1 MISPSEQV
9 TADLLGTQF
18 GSAYA
23 PYDATERT
31 RHVALLQTIKRAE
44 DVAVDAVR
52 KADDLWI
59 VTVCAPDH
67 VGALSVIAGLFSSHR
82 LDIISADVF
91 TLRLSAAEAAH
102 RPAWS
107 RRRPPTHH
115 RGVQPMAP
123 LHRLLD
129 VFQIRPLGDITPATW
144 DAFRDD
150 LSSLMSLLSQGQEG
164 LAREQLAG
172 RVSEVFRA
180 FAGDDA
186 QLFPIAVDVD
196 NDEASS
202 PTRLT
207 IRSADTL
214 GFLFAFT
221 NALAGLGVNID
232 RAQIRTIRAE
242 AHDTLW
248 VTDVSGRP
256 ILDEDRIHQ
265 LRVATALIK
274 QFTHLLPRS
283 PNPGQALRQFEALIA
298 QMLSRPEWTL
308 ELQDLESTAVLQTL
322 AQLMGVSRFLW
333 EDFLR
338 MQHENLFPVVLDM
351 PALDERRPREQLR
364 QELRQLGA
372 EAGSDSE
379 STEVLNSFKD
389 RAMFRIDLRHITGRL
404 GFREFSEELSALA
417 EVVVEA
423 TAELC
428 HRSLQRDPGRR
439 GHVSGAD
446 CPWCI
451 CALGKFGGSE
461 LGFGSDI
468 ELVFLYQATGQ
479 TGSPGPA
486 QDAAYFEEFVRRF
499 LATLKARQEGIF
511 EIDLRLRPYGR
522 LGAFAS
528 SLDGFRR
535 YYARGGEAQQFERM
549 ALVRLRPIVGDSNL
563 GQLVM
568 EVRDAFVYSGEPLDV
583 ENIRHLRRRQASE
596 LVPAGKISAKYSH
609 GGLVDIEY
617 YTQARQIAVGQAD
630 PRVRVTNTLDAI
642 ERLVQGGHLGHDEA
656 SHLSESYRF
665 LRRLIDALRVVRGH
679 AKDLTLPPPESREF
693 AYLAHRLQYEG
704 TADLWQAIDAQ
715 MGLARALWEPGP
727 VQDVKGL
734 VGLPRTD

>member
-1 MISPSEQV
+1 MISRSEQV
-9 TADLLGTQF
+9 TADLLDAQF
-18 GSAYA
+18 GGAYA
-23 PYDATERT
+23 GYDATERA
-31 RHVALLQTIKRAE
+31 RHVALLQAIARAE
-44 DVAVDAVR
+44 DVAVHAER
-52 KADDLWI
+52 KADDLWM

-67 VGALSVIAGLFSSHR
+67 VGALSLIAGLFSSYR

-91 TLRLSAAEAAH
+91 TLRLPASQPTP
-102 RPAWS
+102 RPAPGR
-107 RRRPPTHH
+107 RRRPPPRL
-115 RGVQPMAP
+115 RGNQPEAP
-123 LHRLLD
+123 LRRLLD
-129 VFQIRPLGDITPATW
+129 VFRVRPLDDITPPPW
-144 DAFRDD
+144 DRLKTD
-150 LSSLMSLLSQGQEG
+150 LSTLTALLSQGQES
-164 LAREQLAG
+164 LAREQIVG

-180 FAGDDA
+180 FAGDAA

-196 NDEASS
+196 NDEPAS

-221 NALAGLGVNID
+221 NALADLGVNIE
-232 RAQIRTIRAE
+232 RAQVRTIRGE

-248 VTDVSGRP
+248 VTDASGRP
-256 ILDEDRIHQ
+256 IVDESHIHQ

-283 PNPGQALRQFEALIA
+283 PNPAQALRQFEALIA

-351 PALDERRPREQLR
+351 PALDERRPRE
-364 QELRQLGA
+364 ELRRELGRLLA
-372 EAGSDSE
+372 ESRSE
-379 STEVLNSFKD
+379 SASIDTLNSFKD
-389 RAMFRIDLRHITGRL
+389 REMFRIDLRHITGRL

-423 TAELC
+423 TADLC
-428 HRSLQRDPGRR
+428 RQALQRDLGLQ
-439 GHVSGAD
+439 GLGSGAD

-468 ELVFLYQATGQ
+468 ELVFLYQDTGKPS
-479 TGSPGPA
+479 GPGLA
-486 QDAAYFEEFVRRF
+486 QNAAYFEEFVRRF

-528 SLDGFRR
+528 TLDGFRR
-535 YYARGGEAQQFERM
+535 YYAKGGEAQQFERM
-549 ALVRLRPIVGDSNL
+549 ALVRLRPIVGGSTL

-568 EVRDAFVYSGEPLDV
+568 EARDAFVYSEEPLDL
-583 ENIRHLRRRQASE
+583 ENIRHLRRRQALE
-596 LVPAGKISAKYSH
+596 LVPAGKTSAKYSP

-617 YTQARQIAVGQAD
+617 YTQARQISVGHVD
-630 PRVRVTNTLDAI
+630 PHVRVTNTLDAI
-642 ERLVQGGHLGHDEA
+642 ERLVQGGHLDCDEA
-656 SHLSESYRF
+656 SHLSGSYRF

-679 AKDLTLPPPESREF
+679 AKDLTLPPGDSREF
-693 AYLAHRLQYEG
+693 AYLAQRLEFEG
-704 TADLWQAIDAQ
+704 TDALGQAIEAQ

-727 VQDVKGL
+727 LTASGPSV
-734 VGLPRTD
+734 PRR

>member
-1 MISPSEQV
+1 MIPRSDQV

-31 RHVALLQTIKRAE
+31 RHVGLLQTIKRAE
-44 DVAVDAVR
+44 DIAVDTVR
-52 KADDLWI
+52 KADDLWL

-67 VGALSVIAGLFSSHR
+67 VGALSVIAGLFSSHH

-91 TLRLSAAEAAH
+91 TLRLPSAEAAH
-102 RPAWS
+102 RPAS
-107 RRRPPTHH
+107 IRRRPPFRD
-115 RGVQPMAP
+115 RGGHQPQAP
-123 LHRLLD
+123 LRRLLD
-129 VFQIRPLGDITPATW
+129 VFQIRPLGDVTPATW
-144 DAFRDD
+144 DAFRND
-150 LSSLMSLLSQGQEG
+150 LASLMSLLSQGQEG
-164 LAREQLAG
+164 LAREQLVG
-172 RVSEVFRA
+172 QVSEVFRA

-196 NDEASS
+196 NNEASS

-221 NALAGLGVNID
+221 NALAGLGVNIE
-232 RAQIRTIRAE
+232 RAQIRTIRGE

-248 VTDVSGRP
+248 VTDASGRR
-256 ILDEDRIHQ
+256 IVEEDRIHQ
-265 LRVATALIK
+265 LRVTTALIK

-283 PNPGQALRQFEALIA
+283 PNPAQALRQFEALIA

-351 PALDERRPREQLR
+351 PALDERRPRE
-364 QELRQLGA
+364 ELRRELGQLLA
-372 EAGSDSE
+372 QSGSASDA
-379 STEVLNSFKD
+379 TDALNGFKD
-389 RAMFRIDLRHITGRL
+389 REMFRIDLRHITGRL

-423 TAELC
+423 TADLC
-428 HRSLQRDPGRR
+428 LRSLQRDLSLDGR
-439 GHVSGAD
+439 VSGPD

-468 ELVFLYQATGQ
+468 ELIFLYEGAGGSSGQ
-479 TGSPGPA
+479 DAG
-486 QDAAYFEEFVRRF
+486 QNAAYFDEFIRHF

-535 YYARGGEAQQFERM
+535 YYTRGGEAQQFERM
-549 ALVRLRPIVGDSNL
+549 ALVRLRPIVGDSHL

-568 EVRDAFVYSGEPLDV
+568 QARDAFVYSGEPLDV
-583 ENIRHLRRRQASE
+583 ENIRHLRRRQALE
-596 LVPAGKISAKYSH
+596 LVPPGKVSAKYSH

-617 YTQARQIAVGQAD
+617 YVQARQIAVGQAD

-642 ERLVQGGHLGHDEA
+642 ESLVQGGHLGHEEA
-656 SHLSESYRF
+656 SHLGDSYRF

-679 AKDLTLPPPESREF
+679 AKDLTLPPTESREF
-693 AYLAHRLQYEG
+693 AYLAQRLEFEG
-704 TADLWQAIDAQ
+704 AADLWQAIDAQ
-715 MGLARALWEPGP
+715 MGFAGAVWEPGP
-727 VQDVKGL
+727 ATASEPAA
-734 VGLPRTD
+734 PRP